1 MRNFENPSRITR
13 PATSIKEKRLADFP
27 QFDHNGRIFLAISGC
42 DSECEILIFKQG
54 KPMNDHDSLDP
65 FVEMPP
71 RKKKMGC
78 FWRCVILILSCIL
91 ALYLVIQVLVV
102 WLYLFSGPVPLRIS
116 PETTFITEPRTADD
130 QWVDYCKA
138 FELKYYPPKMKTDD
152 NGYRL
157 IAEHLGIPVY
167 YTLRPING
175 NPRKSKDYVRVE
187 SPERLAQAYEK
198 LGLNPDHEPTLSFE
212 DPVVFI
218 ENSGEFEMADSK
230 KLAEKITRHPW
241 TSEEFPAMQK
251 WLDGNS
257 PALELIQQAVR
268 KSEFFIPLVYEEEN
282 DAVHSFELLQQN
294 SLLSI
299 TGSKSLTQFRSYA
312 RGFAVRINH
321 RLGTGDID
329 GAIEDIITC
338 RQLADRIG
346 KQKTLISAIY
356 GIGIESE
363 GIEQGI
369 AGNPQFQPNGEQI
382 RQLLRLQNELPPRV
396 LFEDTLEAERLN
408 VLDSLQVTAKYLHRF
423 IPFDWSTVF
432 RRVNAYFDVPLED
445 TPNKEDLGF
454 SDLPRLAARQSRSE
468 LFADFYSVLSL
479 TGVKDSRKTFWRNEC
494 RDQMQRITLGLL
506 LHNAEQGRL
515 PPAFSLDA
523 GGRPLH
529 SWRVLLLPY
538 LENEEAAELYAA
550 IRLDEPWDS
559 EHNRQY
565 HDRCPALYRCPARG
579 NRTHSPI
586 LPSETTYSVI
596 LGEKTAFGTNGQ
608 GRALSDF
615 GPESGGMVLLVEAR
629 TPVCWMN
636 PHSDLPFEEAK
647 LGADVKTGGAHP
659 YRICNIGLRS
669 GAMSSIMTNFTPPE
683 EWERMLLGTATKTE
697 EVEATEE

>member
-1 MRNFENPSRITR
+1 
-13 PATSIKEKRLADFP
+13 
-27 QFDHNGRIFLAISGC
+27 
-42 DSECEILIFKQG
+42 
-54 KPMNDHDSLDP
+54 MNDHNSLEP
-65 FVEMPP
+65 LVETPP

-138 FELKYYPPKMKTDD
+138 FELKYYPPEMKTDD

-157 IAEHLGIPVY
+157 IAEHLGIPAY
-167 YTLRPING
+167 YTLRPIEN
-175 NPRKSKDYVRVE
+175 NTKKKKDYVRVE

-198 LGLNPDHEPTLSFE
+198 LGLDPDHQPILSFE
-212 DPVVFI
+212 DPIVFI
-218 ENSGEFEMADSK
+218 ENSGEFEMIDSK
-230 KLAEKITRHPW
+230 TLTEKITRSPW
-241 TSEEFPAMQK
+241 TSEEFPAMQE
-251 WLDGNS
+251 WLDENS

-268 KSEFFIPLVYEEEN
+268 QPEFFIPLVYEEEN

-299 TGSKSLTQFRSYA
+299 TCSEALKQFRSYA

-321 RLGTGDID
+321 RLGIGDID
-329 GAIEDIITC
+329 RAIEDIITC
-338 RQLADRIG
+338 RQMADRIG
-346 KQKTLISAIY
+346 KQKTLISMVF
-356 GIGIESE
+356 GFGCETE

-369 AGNPQFQPNGEQI
+369 AGNPQFQPTGEQI
-382 RQLLRLQNELPPRV
+382 RRLLRLQNETPRRV
-396 LFEDTLEAERLN
+396 LLEEILETERLN
-408 VLDSLQVTAKYLHRF
+408 GLDSLQVTAKYLHRF

-432 RRVNAYFDVPLED
+432 QRVNAYFDVPLED

-454 SDLPRLAARQSRSE
+454 SDLLRLAARQSRSE
-468 LFADFYSVLSL
+468 LFADFYSVLFF
-479 TGVKDSRKTFWRNEC
+479 TPVKDTQKIFWRNEC

-523 GGRPLH
+523 EGRPLH

-565 HDRCPALYRCPARG
+565 HDRCPAVYRCPAWA
-579 NRTHSPI
+579 NRYRSPM
-586 LPSETTYSVI
+586 LPNDTTYSVI
-596 LGEKTAFGTNGQ
+596 LGEKTAFGTDGQ
-608 GRALSDF
+608 GRVLSDF

-629 TPVCWMN
+629 TPVCWMDPN
-636 PHSDLPFEEAK
+636 GDLPFEEVK
-647 LGADVKTGGAHP
+647 LGAGVKTGGAHL
-659 YRICNIGLRS
+659 YRIYNIGLRS

-697 EVEATEE
+697 EAETTEK